1 MVKILVTGGAGF
13 IGSHLVDGYI
23 AHGHRVV
30 VIDNL
35 SHGRRR
41 QVHPRATFYKT
52 DIRNGPAL
60 RRILQRERPTV
71 VNHHAALSTVV
82 ASMRA
87 PQLTLAHN
95 VMGTAELLQALS
107 AFKIQKFIFAS
118 TGGTIYGNTRQLP
131 TPETAPLE
139 PISMYALS
147 KQMGEELVRYYAKIY
162 HWPYVI
168 LRYGNVFGIRQDPH
182 GEASVVAIFS
192 ELLAHGRPVTF
203 FGDGTKTRDYVYI
216 EDVVEANRLAIRQ
229 GHDHIL
235 NIGRGRQIS
244 DLTVY
249 QTIQEYFP
257 KVQAPRYQPIRPGE
271 VLHGALR
278 CAAAQRVLGWKA
290 RWTFAAGVHNYLTRM
305 YAL

>member
-13 IGSHLVDGYI
+13 IGSHLVEGYI

-35 SHGRRR
+35 SHGRRQ

-52 DIRNGPAL
+52 DIRNGTVL

-82 ASMRA
+82 ESMRA
-87 PQLTLAHN
+87 PQLTVAHN
-95 VMGTAELLQALS
+95 VMGTTELLQVLS

-118 TGGTIYGNTRQLP
+118 TGGTIYGNARQLP
-131 TPETAPLE
+131 TPETAPIE

-147 KQMGEELVRYYAKIY
+147 KHIGEELVRYYATMY

-182 GEASVVAIFS
+182 GEAGVVAIFS
-192 ELLAHGRPVTF
+192 ELLAHGRPVTI
-203 FGDGTKTRDYVYI
+203 FGDGSKTRDYVYI
-216 EDVVEANRLAIRQ
+216 DDVVEANRLAIRH
-229 GHDHIL
+229 GRNHIL

-257 KVQAPRYQPIRPGE
+257 RVRAPRYQPIQPGE
-271 VLHGALR
+271 VRHAALR

-290 RWTFAAGVHNYLTRM
+290 RWTFAAGVHNYLTRL